1 MRKISSAQISG
12 RSSSVDSVLTVDAN
26 LNTIFRYVAPTYAL
40 DDISYQFDGAKTVF
54 GLTLDTANISTVI
67 NTTIVDSKDID
78 VAINGSVLMPYV
90 QQLTWPWI
98 TPYDAFR
105 GFRVVGDSIY
115 FYIAPSSGFQCSII
129 LRNTSKSA
137 QQRRYPFTPGSI
149 ALGD

>member
-1 MRKISSAQISG
+1 MRKISSVQISG
-12 RSSSVDSVLTVDAN
+12 RGSSVDSILTVDAN
-26 LNTIFRYVAPTYAL
+26 LNTIFRYVAPTYVL

-78 VAINGSVLMPYV
+78 VAVNGSVLMPYV

-98 TPYDAFR
+98 TPYDSFR
-105 GFRVVGDSIY
+105 GYRVVDDKIL
-115 FYIAPSSGFQCSII
+115 FYTAPSSGLQCSII

-137 QQRRYPFTPGSI
+137 QQRRYPFTPSSI

>member
-1 MRKISSAQISG
+1 MRKISSVQISG
-12 RSSSVDSVLTVDAN
+12 RGSSVDSILTVDAN
-26 LNTIFRYVAPTYAL
+26 LNTIFRYVAPTYVL

-98 TPYDAFR
+98 TPYDSFR
-105 GFRVVGDSIY
+105 GYRVVDDKIL
-115 FYIAPSSGFQCSII
+115 FYTAPSSGLQCSII

-137 QQRRYPFTPGSI
+137 QQRRYPFTPSSI

>member
-1 MRKISSAQISG
+1 MRKISSSQISG
-12 RSSSVDSVLTVDAN
+12 RSSSVDSILTVDAN
-26 LNTIFRYVAPTYAL
+26 LNAIFRYVAPTYVL
-40 DDISYQFDGAKTVF
+40 DDISYQFDGDKTVF
-54 GLTLDTANISTVI
+54 DLTLDTANISTVI

-98 TPYDAFR
+98 TPYDAYK
-105 GFRVVGDSIY
+105 GYRVVDDKIL
-115 FYIAPSSGFQCSII
+115 FYTAPSSGFQCSII

-137 QQRRYPFTPGSI
+137 QQRRYPFTPSSI

>member
-1 MRKISSAQISG
+1 MRKISSSQISG
-12 RSSSVDSVLTVDAN
+12 RDSSADSILTVDAN
-26 LNTIFRYVAPTYAL
+26 LNPIFRYVAPTYVL

-78 VAINGSVLMPYV
+78 VAVNGSVLMPYV

-98 TPYDAFR
+98 TPYDAYK
-105 GFRVVGDSIY
+105 GYRVVDDKIL
-115 FYIAPSSGFQCSII
+115 FYTAPSPGFQCSII

-137 QQRRYPFTPGSI
+137 QQRRYPFTPSSI

>member
-1 MRKISSAQISG
+1 MRKISSSQISG
-12 RSSSVDSVLTVDAN
+12 RGSSADSILTVDAN
-26 LNTIFRYVAPTYAL
+26 LNPIFRYVAPTYVL

-78 VAINGSVLMPYV
+78 VAVNGSVLMPYV

-98 TPYDAFR
+98 TPFDSFKGY
-105 GFRVVGDSIY
+105 RVVDDKII
-115 FYIAPSSGFQCSII
+115 FYTAPSPGNQCSII
-129 LRNTSKSA
+129 LRNTSSSA
-137 QQRRYPFTPGSI
+137 QQRRYPFTPSSI

>member
-1 MRKISSAQISG
+1 MRKISSSQISG
-12 RSSSVDSVLTVDAN
+12 RGSSVDSVLTVDAN
-26 LNTIFRYVAPTYAL
+26 LNPTFRYVAPTYVL
-40 DDISYQFDGAKTVF
+40 DDISYQFDGDKTVF
-54 GLTLDTANISTVI
+54 DLTLDTANISTVI

-98 TPYDAFR
+98 TPYDAYK
-105 GFRVVGDSIY
+105 GYRVVDDKIL
-115 FYIAPSSGFQCSII
+115 FYTAPSSGLQCSII

-137 QQRRYPFTPGSI
+137 QQRRYPFTPSSI

>member
-1 MRKISSAQISG
+1 MRKISSSQISG
-12 RSSSVDSVLTVDAN
+12 RGSSVDSVLTVDAN
-26 LNTIFRYVAPTYAL
+26 LNSTFRYVAPTYVL

-78 VAINGSVLMPYV
+78 VAVNGSVLMPYV

-98 TPYDAFR
+98 TPYDAYK
-105 GFRVVGDSIY
+105 GYRVVDDKIL
-115 FYIAPSSGFQCSII
+115 FYTAPSSGFQCSII

-137 QQRRYPFTPGSI
+137 QQRRYPFTPSSI

>member
-1 MRKISSAQISG
+1 MRKISSVQISG
-12 RSSSVDSVLTVDAN
+12 RGSSVDSILTVDAN
-26 LNTIFRYVAPTYAL
+26 LNTIFRYVAPTYVL

-78 VAINGSVLMPYV
+78 VAVNGSVLMPYV

-98 TPYDAFR
+98 TPYDSFR
-105 GFRVVGDSIY
+105 GYRVVDDNVY
-115 FYIAPSSGFQCSII
+115 FYTAPSSGFQCSII

-137 QQRRYPFTPGSI
+137 QQRRYPFTPSSI

>member
-1 MRKISSAQISG
+1 MRKISSSQISG
-12 RSSSVDSVLTVDAN
+12 RSSSVDSILTVDAN
-26 LNTIFRYVAPTYAL
+26 LNAIFRYVAPTYVL
-40 DDISYQFDGAKTVF
+40 DDISYQFDGGKTVF

-78 VAINGSVLMPYV
+78 VAVNGSVLMPYV

-98 TPYDAFR
+98 TPYDSFR
-105 GFRVVGDSIY
+105 GYRVVGDNVY
-115 FYIAPSSGFQCSII
+115 FYTAPSPGFQCSII